1 MPDLWSAEWDSMFPG
16 TGEPVVS
23 DVPPSAD
30 QAEVDRIVERMEAG
44 QDEWANEVDN
54 WVAGHSRPTPQP
66 NQPQPLPRGGGP
78 PKPTLDVTQPRQ
90 PQPLPGAA
98 PPVAPG
104 VQSISEISDQIQ
116 MLYVI
121 ILLMLMFSGKL

>member
-44 QDEWANEVDN
+44 QDDQAVDN
-54 WVAGHSRPTPQP
+54 WVTGHSRQPQ
-66 NQPQPLPRGGGP
+66 QPQPLPGGGP